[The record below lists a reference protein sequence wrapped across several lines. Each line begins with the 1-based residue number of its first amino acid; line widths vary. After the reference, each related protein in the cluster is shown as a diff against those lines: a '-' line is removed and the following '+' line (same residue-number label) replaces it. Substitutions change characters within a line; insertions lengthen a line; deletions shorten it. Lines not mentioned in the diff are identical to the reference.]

1 MTLWYSN
8 LLPEVVEIVTTEDFN
23 SATCSTGVLVHDG
36 QYETTESLQAC
47 KLEKVALIVSI

>member
-23 SATCSTGVLVHDG
+23 SATCSTGVLVHVG